1 MCVCLASRKEAPH
14 ETRDW
19 RKGPGKTRAGNRG
32 LTGLSVR
39 ELKDRWRTLYGSE
52 PHQRI
57 SRELLTRAI
66 AYRIQELALGG
77 LKPSMRRLLERI
89 AESASSRQTIRAVP
103 VRNTPRRTVLIREW
117 QGVSHQVTV
126 VDDAVVYREQR
137 YGSLSEVARV
147 IIGTRWSSASKCMLR
162 SVVIEGAKLA
172 IRRCAVYM
180 RKSSEEG
187 LEQDFNSLHAQ
198 REAWEA
204 FIKS

>member
-1 MCVCLASRKEAPH
+1 VCLARRKEAPH

-117 QGVSHQVTV
+117 QGGQPPSH
-126 VDDAVVYREQR
+126 
-137 YGSLSEVARV
+137 G
-147 IIGTRWSSASKCMLR
+147 C
-162 SVVIEGAKLA
+162 
-172 IRRCAVYM
+172 
-180 RKSSEEG
+180 
-187 LEQDFNSLHAQ
+187 
-198 REAWEA
+198 
-204 FIKS
+204 

>member
-1 MCVCLASRKEAPH
+1 MCVFARRKDGHRMKREIRGKDRERLAQEIA
-14 ETRDW
+14 
-19 RKGPGKTRAGNRG
+19 G

-89 AESASSRQTIRAVP
+89 AESASSRQTKRAVP

-126 VDDAVVYREQR
+126 V
-137 YGSLSEVARV
+137 
-147 IIGTRWSSASKCMLR
+147 
-162 SVVIEGAKLA
+162 
-172 IRRCAVYM
+172 
-180 RKSSEEG
+180 
-187 LEQDFNSLHAQ
+187 
-198 REAWEA
+198 
-204 FIKS
+204 